1 MRIIEVLQSIKKIVE
16 QKRNPLSIAALIILL
31 IFLFDFLLRH
41 VYLLNELHGKDLFF
55 YIFSGLFEFLFLS
68 TLFASRLK
76 NFFIVP
82 LFIIYFFL
90 IAGSY
95 GFYTFFNTLP
105 GINTFAY
112 IILTPANSYTLV
124 ADSLSVTNF
133 SIITLV
139 ICVASIGIIFLRKKL
154 IPIEKKYRVG
164 MFLILAVFALVLN
177 NNTKLADNRT
187 LPFSNAI
194 FSAIHGY
201 SASQAEGSLT
211 KLGFRTYHSKKKNPI
226 ARFDKNV
233 LFIMSESINPFILKE
248 YGYTQ
253 QFMPKTSQY
262 LKDNSAIIFKKM
274 FSNSTITAVSVPFAF
289 AGLNPVEGREKLLS
303 SPMIYDLIKENYS
316 NVKTALIS
324 SWSYDDYPKF
334 KDFFS
339 SASLDYFIYREK
351 IDAEKVCD
359 MGGDDSLIAN
369 HLSKFISK
377 LKSGENFFS
386 MLHFSNTHFP
396 YFSKTGS
403 ARNLPTKIS
412 NDYANS
418 LATFD
423 DNLSAVFE
431 VLFKNNRLSNTL
443 IFFTSDHSE
452 QLGLFGDGFGHYG
465 KFSVWNCAVPSW
477 CIFPKESLDE
487 SVANNLSANSVSN
500 TSNNDIIPTI
510 CDFMNIGFGSYYG
523 NSLISKLPDKRK
535 IFIYNGLGEN
545 RTDNKDYV
553 GIICEDEFFV
563 GTKAGGEL
571 FFDSYAISDLKQKI
585 NLIQKSYNR
594 KEFSGFA
601 SKLLLGKNHMKK

>member
-1 MRIIEVLQSIKKIVE
+1 M
-16 QKRNPLSIAALIILL
+16 
-31 IFLFDFLLRH
+31 
-41 VYLLNELHGKDLFF
+41 NELHGKDLFF
-55 YIFSGLFEFLFLS
+55 YIFSGLFEFLFLA
-68 TLFASRLK
+68 TLLASRVR
-76 NFFIVP
+76 NIFIVP
-82 LFIIYFFL
+82 LFILYFFL

-124 ADSLSVTNF
+124 ADSLSITNF
-133 SIITLV
+133 SIIALV
-139 ICVASIGIIFLRKKL
+139 ICITSVGIIFFRKKL
-154 IPIEKKYRVG
+154 IPIEKKYRIG
-164 MFLILAVFALVLN
+164 MFLLLAVFGLVLN

-194 FSAIHGY
+194 FSTIHGY
-201 SASQAEGSLT
+201 SAAQAEGSLT
-211 KLGFRTYHSKKKNPI
+211 KLGFRTYHSNKSNPT

-233 LFIMSESINPFILKE
+233 LFIMSESINPFILQE
-248 YGYTQ
+248 YGFTQ
-253 QFMPKTSQY
+253 QFMPKTSQF
-262 LKDNSAIIFKKM
+262 LKENSAVIFKKM

-303 SPMIYDLIKENYS
+303 SPMIYDLIKEKYS

-339 SASLDYFIYREK
+339 SAKLDYFIYREK

-359 MGGDDSLIAN
+359 MGGDDSLIAY
-369 HLSKFISK
+369 HLSKFIAQ
-377 LKSGENFFS
+377 LKSDENFFS

-396 YFSKTGS
+396 YFSKIKS
-403 ARNLPTKIS
+403 ERNLPTKIS
-412 NDYANS
+412 IDYANS

-423 DNLSAVFE
+423 ENLSAVFE
-431 VLFKNNRLSNTL
+431 ALQMKNLLANTL

-477 CIFPKESLDE
+477 CIFPKESISE
-487 SVANNLSANSVSN
+487 SGFANLNANSFGN

-510 CDFMNIGFGSYYG
+510 CDFMNIGFGSHYG
-523 NSLISKLPDKRK
+523 NSLIAKLPDKRK

-553 GIICEDEFFV
+553 GIICDDEFFI

-571 FFDSYAISDLKQKI
+571 FFDAYEISDIKQKT
-585 NLIQKSYNR
+585 NLIEKSPSR
-594 KEFSGFA
+594 KEFSSFA
-601 SKLLLGKNHMKK
+601 SKLLLGQNHLKK